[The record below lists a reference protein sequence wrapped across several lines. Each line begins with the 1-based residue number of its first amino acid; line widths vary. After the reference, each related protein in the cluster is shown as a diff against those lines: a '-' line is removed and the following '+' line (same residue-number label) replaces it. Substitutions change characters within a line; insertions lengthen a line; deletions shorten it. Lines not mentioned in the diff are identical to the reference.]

1 MYYESS
7 RYSFL
12 NYSHTQLYRVTST
25 SLLGLAYSEVIGLLE
40 RYGRQVEVVSLNGIY
55 PEPLDKSLIE
65 PTVQS
70 NIAYVD
76 LYSQSL
82 AECLAKLSTLKERSI
97 FVRQNWDFFIPSARV
112 NRYNYSKVED
122 CIPEY
127 GELILDCKTGQT
139 IGKFANR
146 VHKQQHRGTSRQ
158 ENPSGQNQDLLS
170 FAMQLW

>member
-25 SLLGLAYSEVIGLLE
+25 NLLGIAYSEVIGLLE
-40 RYGRQVEVVSLNGIY
+40 RYGRRVEVVSLNGIY

-146 VHKQQHRGTSRQ
+146 VNKQHRGTRRQ